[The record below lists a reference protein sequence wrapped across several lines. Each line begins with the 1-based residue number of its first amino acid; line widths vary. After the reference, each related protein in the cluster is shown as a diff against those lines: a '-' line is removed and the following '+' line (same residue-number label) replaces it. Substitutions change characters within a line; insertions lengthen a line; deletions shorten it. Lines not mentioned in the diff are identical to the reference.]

1 MDWPAVIDIL
11 LSLRLKSA
19 AYEGNGFPW
28 PDVAT
33 VDAALRA
40 CQFWR
45 NNDRRAPSRIYSC
58 EDRSL
63 RIEWDLKNGLHSI
76 TFPLPTGFGVI

>member
-11 LSLRLKSA
+11 LSLRIKAA

-28 PDVAT
+28 PEIDT
-33 VDAALRA
+33 VDAVLSA

-45 NNDRRAPSRIYSC
+45 ANERRVPDRIYPKK
-58 EDRSL
+58 DRTIK
-63 RIEWDLKNGLHSI
+63 IEWDLQSGLHSI
-76 TFPLPTGFGVI
+76 TFPLPSGNQIG